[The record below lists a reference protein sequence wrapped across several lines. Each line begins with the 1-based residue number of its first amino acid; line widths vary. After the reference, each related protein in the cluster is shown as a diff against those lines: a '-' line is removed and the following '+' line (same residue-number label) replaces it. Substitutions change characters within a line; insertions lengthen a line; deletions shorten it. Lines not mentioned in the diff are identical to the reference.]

1 MLWYNKDILTQ
12 RKLNM
17 LETIV
22 TITVAVS
29 ITVSFA
35 SLGAH
40 IIYFNILGK

>member
-1 MLWYNKDILTQ
+1 
-12 RKLNM
+12 M

-22 TITVAVS
+22 NITVAVG
-29 ITVSFA
+29 IVVSFA